1 MAKVSIKIDKMDKK
15 EKQTYIESLVI
26 FILFL
31 LTLTSLVLSG
41 MGFIMPA
48 GVSMDVFGPML
59 TNILMT
65 FMIAELVIVILLLNR
80 IYQK

>member
-1 MAKVSIKIDKMDKK
+1 MMKVDKIGKK
-15 EKQTYIESLVI
+15 EKQTYIESLII

-41 MGFIMPA
+41 IGFVMPKT
-48 GVSMDVFGPML
+48 VSMDVYGPML
-59 TNILMT
+59 TNILLT

>member
-1 MAKVSIKIDKMDKK
+1 MMRIEKVSKQEKK
-15 EKQTYIESLVI
+15 TYIESLVI

-41 MGFIMPA
+41 IGFIMPNS
-48 GVSMDVFGPML
+48 VSMDVFGPML
-59 TNILMT
+59 TNILLT

-80 IYQK
+80 INQK

>member
-1 MAKVSIKIDKMDKK
+1 MIKVDKVGKK
-15 EKQTYIESLVI
+15 EKQTYVESLVI

-41 MGFIMPA
+41 IGFIMPN

-59 TNILMT
+59 TNILLT

-80 IYQK
+80 ISQK